1 MLKKVTSIA
10 ALPTLDCIEPN
21 KIVISDELGGHMV
34 CWHTTK
40 QISFETIQQ
49 MSTDCNTKTWR
60 PACNMANTC
69 KSFNN
74 RYILDLIQPDCTF
87 DNFKSNQKN
96 WKGILNN
103 FQGQFRSNVVHIYNC
118 KGDMVNNQ
126 MLQSSLAGNYEK
138 TFLFGN
144 DHLSAFMFIPKGE
157 IAFTCPHTH
166 NATEIIVSTCRL
178 YESSLATPPF

>member
-10 ALPTLDCIEPN
+10 TPPTLDCIEPN

-34 CWHTTK
+34 CWHKEK
-40 QISFETIQQ
+40 QIPYESIQQ

-60 PACNMANTC
+60 PACNMATHSKAFKIC
-69 KSFNN
+69 
-74 RYILDLIQPDCTF
+74 YILDLVRKNISFND
-87 DNFKSNQKN
+87 FKKVQTN
-96 WKGILNN
+96 WERILQT
-103 FQGQFRSNVVHIYNC
+103 FQGQFGPNVVHIYNC
-118 KGDMVNNQ
+118 DGNTVNNQ

-144 DHLSAFMFIPKGE
+144 DHLSAFMFIPKGV

-166 NATEIIVSTCRL
+166 NASQVIISTYHL
-178 YESSLATPPF
+178 HESSMAISHF